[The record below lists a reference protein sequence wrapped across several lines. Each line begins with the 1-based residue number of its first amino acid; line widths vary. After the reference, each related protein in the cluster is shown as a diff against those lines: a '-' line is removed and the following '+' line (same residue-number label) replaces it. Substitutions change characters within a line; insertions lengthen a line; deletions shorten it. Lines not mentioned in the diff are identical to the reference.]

1 MKSDHIKTI
10 RYMGNKE
17 KLLDYIIPEI
27 EAITLPGDVICDL
40 MAGTNSIGYALK
52 KRNTIISNDIQ
63 TYSYVIG
70 KALLSNYDIPT
81 NEQLKDLITKKYE
94 ENKNLK
100 KFSFFQENYTDT
112 YFSEHQCIDIDSIRY
127 SAETLKSPL
136 KDYVLTLLMSVMCKV
151 QSSPGHF
158 AQFMPKDHKRII
170 PLREKNVYELFYEK
184 NRDFKNFVQSDYT
197 NKVFNQDY
205 NILLKNDLIDRVE
218 CFYLDSPYTTDQ
230 YSRFYHVLETV
241 VKYDYPI
248 LEHKAKYRNDRIKSK
263 FSSRNTV
270 KNEFE
275 KIISFVAQNKKKLV
289 ISYSNKG
296 ILDSDELIE
305 LANRYFNDVKVKF
318 IDYKHSSQGNG
329 NIKIKEMLLIL
340 S

>member
-1 MKSDHIKTI
+1 
-10 RYMGNKE
+10 MGNKE

-52 KRNTIISNDIQ
+52 KRNIIISNDIQ

-70 KALLSNYDIPT
+70 QALLSNYDIPT
-81 NEQLKDLITKKYE
+81 NEQLKDLITIKYE
-94 ENKNLK
+94 ENKILK

-184 NRDFKNFVQSDYT
+184 NLDFKNFVQSEYT

-205 NILLKNDLIDRVE
+205 NILLKNDLIDTVE